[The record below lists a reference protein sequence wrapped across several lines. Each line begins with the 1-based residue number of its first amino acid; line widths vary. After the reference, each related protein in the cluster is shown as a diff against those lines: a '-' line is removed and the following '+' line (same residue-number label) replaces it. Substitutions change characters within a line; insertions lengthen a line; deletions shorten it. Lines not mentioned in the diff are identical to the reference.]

1 MEKII
6 NEKKKIEKNN
16 ERTTDRSIRNDRRGV
31 KTFCDLMLYIFDD
44 RVIRFT
50 SRLSIIET
58 MRINS
63 VFIVYVINV
72 TIDDEKYWLHIV

>member
-1 MEKII
+1 
-6 NEKKKIEKNN
+6 
-16 ERTTDRSIRNDRRGV
+16 
-31 KTFCDLMLYIFDD
+31 MLYIFDD